1 MSAADSFQTFVGV
14 GSAPYGPDGFAGSFP
29 MFGKKLFPVKTG
41 NFFFRTWG
49 ASQSF
54 DGIDLVT
61 AVVRRLGVGF
71 GFDVFAFPRH
81 DVEDDGKG
89 AGKFI

>member
-1 MSAADSFQTFVGV
+1 MPATDSFHTFVGA
-14 GSAPYGPDGFAGSFP
+14 GSAPYGTEGFAGSFL
-29 MFGKKLFPVKTG
+29 MFGKKPFPVKTG
-41 NFFFRTWG
+41 NFFFRAWG

-71 GFDVFAFPRH
+71 GFDVLAFPRH